1 MDQGRRNRW
10 GPWTDWTWDNEH
22 ARYWR
27 ARQDTQGN
35 FDYDFYDPNAPGP
48 AAVPGA
54 VPEAGDPRTPAD
66 DLAGS
71 MHRLDLG
78 GQDAQYTQDGAY
90 TYYGAQVAAG
100 GDASAGVYGT
110 ASVPIHATSAKGTRR
125 PFEAFAKSKS
135 EQSKHHRERKTARE
149 KGSSSRKHQSRQ
161 GKGHG
166 DGHQPPDPAAGQFED
181 LEAFYPSPA
190 APPGTSPD
198 DGGAVLAT
206 DHVASSAH
214 PDSEAESPDS
224 GEYSRRGYAPEVRLR
239 KESASDYYSTA
250 EPVHQDNS
258 TDQLDDV
265 ASQADPYLTGAPGP
279 FYSGGEPSSMTT
291 TDNYSNPAF
300 EYGDGRATPK
310 PTVQPSMAPAM
321 INDYQYGNSSW
332 NYGRSREPSNDDVF
346 TVEPSSRFQPGEVFK
361 IMWCEPLGAT
371 GSRKSEIITN
381 QVQLSVE
388 GRQFYQGLRRFII
401 VANDE
406 GHCTCVP
413 ILTYERQACTK
424 RGVKPLKHGI
434 VYQTGKKP
442 RQVNNEPPLGFPPV
456 RVDLYERTEQL
467 VKESRVNYAKLT
479 TVEHNFKVFFIGRV
493 APEDFGKVVA
503 AVDECWERKR
513 RRNNHN

>member
-10 GPWTDWTWDNEH
+10 GPWTDWTWDGEQ

-48 AAVPGA
+48 ATTPGVA
-54 VPEAGDPRTPAD
+54 PEAGDPRTPAD
-66 DLAGS
+66 DLVGG

-78 GQDAQYTQDGAY
+78 GQNAQYTHEGAY
-90 TYYGAQVAAG
+90 TYVGAQIGAG
-100 GDASAGVYGT
+100 TDASGGLYGT
-110 ASVPIHATSAKGTRR
+110 TPVSPHAASSAKGTAR

-135 EQSKHHRERKTARE
+135 KHSRHQRERERE
-149 KGSSSRKHQSRQ
+149 TGKEKASSSKILQPRQ
-161 GKGHG
+161 GKG
-166 DGHQPPDPAAGQFED
+166 DSQPPDPAAGQFDD
-181 LEAFYPSPA
+181 LEAFYPNPV

-198 DGGAVLAT
+198 HGGASFADHAGTPVHRASEADSPDPAEYSHSRHAQEDRLARET
-206 DHVASSAH
+206 TSSHYSTGESLYQASS
-214 PDSEAESPDS
+214 S
-224 GEYSRRGYAPEVRLR
+224 
-239 KESASDYYSTA
+239 
-250 EPVHQDNS
+250 
-258 TDQLDDV
+258 DQLDDV
-265 ASQADPYLTGAPGP
+265 ASRADPYLTGAPGP
-279 FYSGGEPSSMTT
+279 FYSGGEPSSIATA
-291 TDNYSNPAF
+291 DNYSNPAF
-300 EYGDGRATPK
+300 EPGDGRATPK
-310 PTVQPSMAPAM
+310 PTAQPSMAPAM
-321 INDYQYGNSSW
+321 VNDYQYQANGSW
-332 NYGRSREPSNDDVF
+332 SYGGSREPTNNEVF
-346 TVEPSSRFQPGEVFK
+346 TLEHSSRFRPGEVFK

-371 GSRKSEIITN
+371 GSRRSEIITN

-442 RQVNNEPPLGFPPV
+442 RLVNNEPPLGFPPV

-513 RRNNHN
+513 RRNNN

>member
-10 GPWTDWTWDNEH
+10 GPWTDWTWDGEQ
-22 ARYWR
+22 ARFWR

-48 AAVPGA
+48 AATPGA
-54 VPEAGDPRTPAD
+54 APEAGDPRTPAD
-66 DLAGS
+66 DLAGG
-71 MHRLDLG
+71 MQRLDLG
-78 GQDAQYTQDGAY
+78 GQNAQYTHEGAY
-90 TYYGAQVAAG
+90 TYVGAQIGAG
-100 GDASAGVYGT
+100 ADASSGLYGT
-110 ASVPIHATSAKGTRR
+110 APVSPHAASSAMGTTR
-125 PFEAFAKSKS
+125 PFEAFAKSKT
-135 EQSKHHRERKTARE
+135 KHSRHQRERETGKE
-149 KGSSSRKHQSRQ
+149 KASSSRNHQSRQ
-161 GKGHG
+161 GKGDNQG
-166 DGHQPPDPAAGQFED
+166 RDPDA
-181 LEAFYPSPA
+181 LEAFYQEPV

-198 DGGAVLAT
+198 HGGAAFAEPAGTPVHR
-206 DHVASSAH
+206 D
-214 PDSEAESPDS
+214 PEANSPDS
-224 GEYSRRGYAPEVRLR
+224 PEYLHYRHAQEDRLA
-239 KESASDYYSTA
+239 EETAAGHYSTSESVYQA
-250 EPVHQDNS
+250 PPG
-258 TDQLDDV
+258 DQLENV

-279 FYSGGEPSSMTT
+279 FYPPEEQSSMATAE
-291 TDNYSNPAF
+291 NYSNSGF

-310 PTVQPSMAPAM
+310 PTAVPSMAPA
-321 INDYQYGNSSW
+321 ITNDYQYQANASW
-332 NYGRSREPSNDDVF
+332 GYGGLREPSSNGVF
-346 TVEPSSRFQPGEVFK
+346 TLEPSSRFRPGEVFK

-371 GSRKSEIITN
+371 GSRRSEIITN

-424 RGVKPLKHGI
+424 KGVKPLKHGI

-442 RQVNNEPPLGFPPV
+442 RLVPKEPPLGFPPV

-513 RRNNHN
+513 RRNNN